1 MQVFSKFKLE
11 KLKLTHF
18 KIDFRIIINLYLICT
33 SMDKLTVKKVIL
45 KFLHEKNFIKL

>member
-18 KIDFRIIINLYLICT
+18 KIDFGIIMNLYVYGQTYC
-33 SMDKLTVKKVIL
+33 KKS
-45 KFLHEKNFIKL
+45 NFKVFK